1 MNRHQPTV
9 LFALLLCLMTMLS
22 TAAPLL
28 AAGETA
34 AAEAALR
41 KAFPQVAVDE
51 VTASPLKGLYEVISG
66 NRVLY
71 FSPEKNLLLVGEVYN
86 SEGKSLTKER
96 IGKVMAKK
104 VKDLPLDKAV
114 KIGKGEKI
122 VIEVTDP
129 DCPFCRKASHF
140 FATRTDVTRYVF
152 FLPLEMH
159 PEAPNKVRYILSS
172 ADQAK
177 AYEEV
182 MNGKFDTTPLPPFK
196 DNGLLEIHKKV
207 VEHLG
212 VTGTPNFWI
221 KDNYVSGADIATL
234 TKLLQ

>member
-1 MNRHQPTV
+1 MKCFHPLV
-9 LFALLLCLMTMLS
+9 LITLVLGLMLS
-22 TAAPLL
+22 IPQAVL
-28 AAGETA
+28 AGGESA
-34 AAEAALR
+34 AAEAAMK
-41 KAFPQVAVDE
+41 KAFPQVPVDE
-51 VTASPLKGLYEVISG
+51 VTPSPIKGLYEVVSG

-86 SEGKSLTKER
+86 PEGKSLTKER

-114 KIGKGEKI
+114 KIGKGEKV

-140 FATRTDVTRYVF
+140 FASRNDVTRYVF
-152 FLPLEMH
+152 FLPLDMH
-159 PEAPNKVRYILSS
+159 PEAPNKVRFILSA
-172 ADQAK
+172 ADPAK

-182 MNGKFDTTPLPPFK
+182 MNGKYDTTPLPPFK
-196 DNGLLEIHKKV
+196 DNGMLETHLKV
-207 VEHLG
+207 VENLG
-212 VTGTPNFWI
+212 VTGTPNFWV
-221 KDNYVSGADIATL
+221 KDTYVSGADIATL

>member
-1 MNRHQPTV
+1 MNRHRTAV
-9 LFALLLCLMTMLS
+9 LFALLLCLLTTLF
-22 TAAPLL
+22 TPAAVL
-28 AAGETA
+28 AGGETA
-34 AAEAALR
+34 AAEAAMR
-41 KAFPQVAVDE
+41 KAFPQVPIDE
-51 VTASPLKGLYEVISG
+51 VTASPLKGLFEIISG

-129 DCPFCRKASHF
+129 DCPFCRKASQF
-140 FATRTDVTRYVF
+140 FATRSDVTRYVF

-159 PEAPNKVRYILSS
+159 PEAPNKVRYILSA

-182 MNGKFDTTPLPPFK
+182 MNGKYDTTPLPPFK
-196 DNGLLEIHKKV
+196 DNGLLETHQKV
-207 VEHLG
+207 VEQLG

>member
-1 MNRHQPTV
+1 MKCFHPLV
-9 LFALLLCLMTMLS
+9 LITLVLGLMMSIPQAVLAGGES
-22 TAAPLL
+22 T
-28 AAGETA
+28 
-34 AAEAALR
+34 AAEAAMK
-41 KAFPQVAVDE
+41 KAFPQVPVDE
-51 VTASPLKGLYEVISG
+51 VTPSPIKGLYEVVSG

-86 SEGKSLTKER
+86 PEGKSLTKER

-114 KIGKGEKI
+114 KIGKGEKV

-140 FATRTDVTRYVF
+140 FATRSDVTRYVF
-152 FLPLEMH
+152 FLPLDMH
-159 PEAPNKVRYILSS
+159 PEAPNKVRFILSS
-172 ADQAK
+172 ADPAK

-182 MNGKFDTTPLPPFK
+182 MNGKYDTTPLPPFK
-196 DNGLLEIHKKV
+196 DNGMLETHLKV
-207 VEHLG
+207 VENLG
-212 VTGTPNFWI
+212 VTGTPNFWV
-221 KDNYVSGADIATL
+221 KDTYVSGADIATL

>member
-1 MNRHQPTV
+1 MSLQRTTV
-9 LFALLLCLMTMLS
+9 LFALLLCLLTILA
-22 TAAPLL
+22 TAQPLL
-28 AAGETA
+28 AGADIVAAETA
-34 AAEAALR
+34 MR
-41 KAFPQVAVDE
+41 KAFPQVSIDE

-71 FSPEKNLLLVGEVYN
+71 FSPEKNLLLVGEVYT

-96 IGKVMAKK
+96 IGKIMAQK

-140 FATRTDVTRYVF
+140 FAARTDVTRYVF
-152 FLPLEMH
+152 FLPLAMH

-182 MNGKFDTTPLPPFK
+182 MTGKFDTTPLPPFK
-196 DNGLLEIHKKV
+196 DNGLLEIHQKV

-221 KDNYVSGADIATL
+221 NDNYVSGADLATL

>member
-1 MNRHQPTV
+1 MKCLRPLV
-9 LFALLLCLMTMLS
+9 LFVLVLSLMLS
-22 TAAPLL
+22 LPFATL
-28 AAGETA
+28 AGGEAGVE
-34 AAEAALR
+34 EAMK
-41 KAFPQVAVDE
+41 KAFPQVMVDE
-51 VTASPLKGLYEVISG
+51 VTPSPVKGLYEVISG

-71 FSPEKNLLLVGEVYN
+71 FSPEKSLLLVGEIYN

-96 IGKVMAKK
+96 LGKVMAKK

-114 KIGKGEKI
+114 KIGKGEKV

-140 FATRTDVTRYVF
+140 FAGRSDVTRYVF
-152 FLPLEMH
+152 FLPLNMH
-159 PEAPNKVRYILSS
+159 PEAPAKVRFILSS

-182 MNGKFDTTPLPPFK
+182 MNGKYDTTPLPPFK
-196 DNGLLEIHKKV
+196 DNGLLETHLKV
-207 VEHLG
+207 VESLG